1 MLAGDENAAVG
12 SVVEISL
19 EISLAV
25 NDGSK

>member
-1 MLAGDENAAVG
+1 MLAGDESATVG